1 VIKKKYK
8 EFKKGIYRP
17 INSNKYIGGD
27 KCIYRS
33 SWELKAFKFLD
44 KNPKVLRWCSER
56 VIIPYMSR
64 LDNRMHK
71 YYVDLFAEI
80 QFTNGTKKKYL
91 IEVKPYK
98 KTLPPVESKRKKKTT
113 ILHEKV
119 EYVQNQDKWSHAKQY
134 CKVNKLNWMILTE
147 KGIYIN
153 DDQFY
158 EVNIFI

>member
-1 VIKKKYK
+1 MRKKYK
-8 EFKKGIYRP
+8 EFKSGVYRP
-17 INSNKYIGGD
+17 KNSNKLIGAD

-44 KNPKVLRWCSER
+44 KNPKVLRWSSER
-56 VIIPYMSR
+56 VIIPYKSR
-64 LDNRMHK
+64 IDNKLHR

-80 QFTNGTKKKYL
+80 KFKNGNIKKYL

-98 KTLPPVESKRKKKTT
+98 KTLPPTESKRKKKTT

-134 CKVNKLNWMILTE
+134 CKSNGLEWMILTE
-147 KGIYIN
+147 KGMYIN

-158 EVNIFI
+158 EINIFN